1 MLPAHTPAHRPPTT
15 PGAEDHGLA
24 LHMLIH
30 GTGQTRCLT
39 DRDSGLEEEVPG
51 GVRELGPDPAL
62 WVQTLLLGSSK
73 QRPQA
78 PPGCSGAMQGA
89 GPCVPQHSPHQ
100 PSRAGLCQ
108 ALPLSPPGHLA
119 TPGTASAPS
128 QALIRG
134 GGPG

>member
-1 MLPAHTPAHRPPTT
+1 MPPAHTPAHRPPTT
-15 PGAEDHGLA
+15 PGAEDPGLA

-30 GTGQTRCLT
+30 GAGQTRCLT

-62 WVQTLLLGSSK
+62 WVQTLLLGSSE

-89 GPCVPQHSPHQ
+89 GPRVPSTLHVSP
-100 PSRAGLCQ
+100 PGRVFARRSLE
-108 ALPLSPPGHLA
+108 PPGHLA
-119 TPGTASAPS
+119 TPGTQSAPS
-128 QALIRG
+128 QALIRSG
-134 GGPG
+134 SPA